1 MNVLIELNVIRNN
14 VANFKKS
21 LFLKKKIIFDIF
33 PDTPTHKVRP
43 LPLAYNIQI
52 PIWLQNYGI
61 IFLSKTQLT
70 WVSNS
75 YHLKFLKLG
84 GEG

>member
-52 PIWLQNYGI
+52 PI
-61 IFLSKTQLT
+61 
-70 WVSNS
+70 
-75 YHLKFLKLG
+75 
-84 GEG
+84 